1 MPVLPRH
8 PQFRRPPPAG
18 SHLMEVPRF
27 PLPAGSPGRRHPECR
42 ARERR
47 LPSSRHHEPAPSW
60 LTLGATDNEH
70 AKYRSCGRSVASFY
84 NIERPHQR
92 RGMNGRTPAEVFLSR
107 LPKPKTPKD
116 EKMKKAA
123 HPPTW
128 RELKLSGKYP
138 ICIT

>member
-1 MPVLPRH
+1 
-8 PQFRRPPPAG
+8 
-18 SHLMEVPRF
+18 
-27 PLPAGSPGRRHPECR
+27 
-42 ARERR
+42 
-47 LPSSRHHEPAPSW
+47 
-60 LTLGATDNEH
+60 
-70 AKYRSCGRSVASFY
+70 
-84 NIERPHQR
+84 
-92 RGMNGRTPAEVFLSR
+92 MNGRTPAEVFLSR